1 MRNIFLGIL
10 LSIVCMGAHAGTSSM
25 PIMAV
30 PDSVNRAYAG
40 LKWTL
45 NEGIQ
50 PEVVV
55 GFRHSR
61 VESGGN
67 TQGGDV
73 SLSMKIFNV
82 FQLGKL
88 RAKYFNGQESVQG
101 EVSGGFDF
109 TKGLFAGFGIKAPHS
124 NFGVDF
130 LPKASNTFE
139 PYFMIDTLKRND
151 KPNKKINTA
160 CPASDPEQCYSTEP
174 AVM

>member
-1 MRNIFLGIL
+1 MKKVFLGLFI
-10 LSIVCMGAHAGTSSM
+10 SAICISAHAGMPAGFPFTSNT
-25 PIMAV
+25 
-30 PDSVNRAYAG
+30 DSINRAYAG

-61 VESGGN
+61 VESGGD

-101 EVSGGFDF
+101 EFSGGFDF
-109 TKGLFAGFGIKAPHS
+109 TKGLFAGFSVKAPNT
-124 NFGVDF
+124 NFGVDY

-139 PYFMIDTLKRND
+139 PYFIIDTLKKNN
-151 KPNKKINTA
+151 KPNKT
-160 CPASDPEQCYSTEP
+160 CPASTQIFNGTCYI
-174 AVM
+174 VK